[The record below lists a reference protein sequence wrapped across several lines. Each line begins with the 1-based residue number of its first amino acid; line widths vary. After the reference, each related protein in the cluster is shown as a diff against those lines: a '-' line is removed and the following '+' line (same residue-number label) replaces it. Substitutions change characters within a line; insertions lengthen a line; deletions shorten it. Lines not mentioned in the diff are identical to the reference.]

1 MLCGCSSTIKSSYSK
16 LPSVLYR
23 FGRNRYDARRKY
35 KFVAPDLGRGRSF
48 RCRGRTLL
56 LFIFHGDCSVV
67 PIFALF
73 HCYVTLVTHLIS
85 FSGPLG
91 GLKSKETLD
100 KATLHICLGKMLLRF
115 SKYCGCLLRS
125 SSSKSTLVTS
135 PFFTV
140 QPSKSPAFRSCVSNL
155 QHSVFSSEKF
165 RDSIIGKYVVQT
177 QRV

>member
-1 MLCGCSSTIKSSYSK
+1 MAY
-16 LPSVLYR
+16 
-23 FGRNRYDARRKY
+23 KY
-35 KFVAPDLGRGRSF
+35 KFVAPDLGRACSF
-48 RCRGRTLL
+48 RCRGRTR
-56 LFIFHGDCSVV
+56 FFFFCHGDCSVV
-67 PIFALF
+67 SVFALL

-85 FSGPLG
+85 STVWMH
-91 GLKSKETLD
+91 GLKSKETVCRQDDL
-100 KATLHICLGKMLLRF
+100 AHIYVLCCF
-115 SKYCGCLLRS
+115 PSIEASLLRS

>member
-1 MLCGCSSTIKSSYSK
+1 MAY
-16 LPSVLYR
+16 
-23 FGRNRYDARRKY
+23 KY
-35 KFVAPDLGRGRSF
+35 KFVAPDLGRACSF
-48 RCRGRTLL
+48 RCRGRTR
-56 LFIFHGDCSVV
+56 FFFFCHGDCSVV
-67 PIFALF
+67 SVLALL
-73 HCYVTLVTHLIS
+73 HCYVALVTHLIS
-85 FSGPLG
+85 SSALAGWMH

-100 KATLHICLGKMLLRF
+100 RTTLHIYIVCSF
-115 SKYCGCLLRS
+115 PSIEASLLRS

>member
-1 MLCGCSSTIKSSYSK
+1 MLRS
-16 LPSVLYR
+16 
-23 FGRNRYDARRKY
+23 
-35 KFVAPDLGRGRSF
+35 LGRACSF

-56 LFIFHGDCSVV
+56 FFFFHGDRPVV

-73 HCYVTLVTHLIS
+73 HCYVTLVTHLVS

-100 KATLHICLGKMLLRF
+100 RATLHICLDKMLLRF

-125 SSSKSTLVTS
+125 SSSEFTLVTS

-140 QPSKSPAFRSCVSNL
+140 QPSKSPAFRSCVSKL
-155 QHSVFSSEKF
+155 QHSVLPLL
-165 RDSIIGKYVVQT
+165 
-177 QRV
+177 

>member
-1 MLCGCSSTIKSSYSK
+1 MAY
-16 LPSVLYR
+16 
-23 FGRNRYDARRKY
+23 KY
-35 KFVAPDLGRGRSF
+35 KFVAPDLGRACSF
-48 RCRGRTLL
+48 RCRGRTR
-56 LFIFHGDCSVV
+56 FFFFCHGDCSVV
-67 PIFALF
+67 SVFALL
-73 HCYVTLVTHLIS
+73 HCYVTFVTHLIS
-85 FSGPLG
+85 SSALAGWMH
-91 GLKSKETLD
+91 GLKSEKTPD
-100 KATLHICLGKMLLRF
+100 RTTLHIYVLCSF
-115 SKYCGCLLRS
+115 PSIEASLLRS